1 MIKSMTG
8 FGQSRHV
15 DKDTEV
21 LVELKSLNHRFLEVN
36 LKSAEIQSEDEEYFK
51 KTISKKLKRGKV
63 DIHIKVN
70 TSSNGKLEI
79 NSEILAEFQK
89 AIKNELLIS
98 NELTLRDIK
107 DIPGILK
114 ITKFS
119 KIKLPIL
126 KKVFN
131 KALANFL
138 ESRIEEGRKI
148 HKVLINKIDI
158 IQSKQKKVS
167 KLCKRDL
174 DKRIKI
180 YKKRVKDIIEKYDEN
195 RLNQEITHLAMKA
208 DVSEELERIDFHIHS
223 IKKELIKK
231 NSSGKKIDFI
241 LQELFRESNTLTVKL
256 DEPETKNIALEI
268 KVLVEEMREQ
278 IQNIE

>member
-8 FGQSRHV
+8 FGQSRLV
-15 DKDTEV
+15 DKDTEI
-21 LVELKSLNHRFLEVN
+21 LVELKSLNHRFFEVN

-79 NSEILAEFQK
+79 NSELLAEFQK

-131 KALANFL
+131 EALANFL

-223 IKKELIKK
+223 IKKELNKK

-256 DEPETKNIALEI
+256 DEPETKNIALDI
-268 KVLVEEMREQ
+268 KVLAEEMREQ

>member
-21 LVELKSLNHRFLEVN
+21 LIELKSLNHRFLEVN

-79 NSEILAEFQK
+79 NSELLAEFQK

-268 KVLVEEMREQ
+268 KVSVEEMREQ

>member
-79 NSEILAEFQK
+79 NSKLLAEFQK
-89 AIKNELLIS
+89 VIKNELLIS

-119 KIKLPIL
+119 KIKLSIL

-148 HKVLINKIDI
+148 HKVLINKINI

-180 YKKRVKDIIEKYDEN
+180 YKKGVKDIIEKYDEN

-223 IKKELIKK
+223 IKKELNKK

-268 KVLVEEMREQ
+268 KVSVEEMREQ

>member
-1 MIKSMTG
+1 MTG
-8 FGQSRHV
+8 FGQSRFV
-15 DKDTEV
+15 DKDTEI
-21 LVELKSLNHRFLEVN
+21 LVELKSLNHRFFEVN

-63 DIHIKVN
+63 DIHIKAN

-79 NSEILAEFQK
+79 NSELLAEFQK

>member
-1 MIKSMTG
+1 MTG
-8 FGQSRHV
+8 FGQSRLV
-15 DKDTEV
+15 DKDTEI
-21 LVELKSLNHRFLEVN
+21 LVELKSLNHRFFEVN

-63 DIHIKVN
+63 DIHIKAN
-70 TSSNGKLEI
+70 TSSNGKLQI
-79 NSEILAEFQK
+79 NSELLAEFKK
-89 AIKNELLIS
+89 AIKNESLIS

-119 KIKLPIL
+119 KIKLSIL

-180 YKKRVKDIIEKYDEN
+180 YKKRVKNIIEKYDEN
-195 RLNQEITHLAMKA
+195 RLDQEITHLAMKA
-208 DVSEELERIDFHIHS
+208 DVSEELERIDFHLHS
-223 IKKELIKK
+223 IKKELNNK

>member
-8 FGQSRHV
+8 FGQSRLV
-15 DKDTEV
+15 DKDTEI
-21 LVELKSLNHRFLEVN
+21 LVELKSLNHRFFEVN

-79 NSEILAEFQK
+79 NSELLAEFQK

-148 HKVLINKIDI
+148 HKVLINKINI

-167 KLCKRDL
+167 ILCKRDL
-174 DKRIKI
+174 DKRINI
-180 YKKRVKDIIEKYDEN
+180 YKKRVRDIIEKYDEN

-268 KVLVEEMREQ
+268 KVSVEEMREQ

>member
-1 MIKSMTG
+1 MTG
-8 FGQSRHV
+8 FGQSRLV
-15 DKDTEV
+15 DKDTEI
-21 LVELKSLNHRFLEVN
+21 LVELKSLNHRFFEVN

-63 DIHIKVN
+63 DIHIKAN
-70 TSSNGKLEI
+70 TSSNGKLQI
-79 NSEILAEFQK
+79 NSELLAEFKK
-89 AIKNELLIS
+89 AIKNESLIS

-180 YKKRVKDIIEKYDEN
+180 YKKRVKNIIEKYDEN
-195 RLNQEITHLAMKA
+195 RLDQEITHLAMKA
-208 DVSEELERIDFHIHS
+208 DVSEELERIDFHLHS
-223 IKKELIKK
+223 IKKELNNK

>member
-8 FGQSRHV
+8 FGQSRLV
-15 DKDTEV
+15 DKDTEI
-21 LVELKSLNHRFLEVN
+21 LVELKSLNHRFFEVN

-63 DIHIKVN
+63 DIHIKAN
-70 TSSNGKLEI
+70 TSSNGKLQI
-79 NSEILAEFQK
+79 NSELLAEFKK
-89 AIKNELLIS
+89 AIKNESLIS

-180 YKKRVKDIIEKYDEN
+180 YKKRVKNIIEKYDEN
-195 RLNQEITHLAMKA
+195 RLDQEITHLAMKA
-208 DVSEELERIDFHIHS
+208 DVSEELERIDFHLHS
-223 IKKELIKK
+223 IKKELNNK

>member
-36 LKSAEIQSEDEEYFK
+36 LKSSEIQSEDEEYFK
-51 KTISKKLKRGKV
+51 KTISKKLKRGKI
-63 DIHIKVN
+63 DIHIKAN
-70 TSSNGKLEI
+70 TSSNGKLQI
-79 NSEILAEFQK
+79 NSELLAEFKK
-89 AIKNELLIS
+89 AIKNESLIS
-98 NELTLRDIK
+98 NELTIQDIK

-114 ITKFS
+114 INKSS
-119 KIKLPIL
+119 KIKLTTL

-131 KALANFL
+131 KAFANFL

-148 HKVLINKIDI
+148 HKILINKINI
-158 IQSKQKKVS
+158 IQLKQIKVS
-167 KLCKRDL
+167 KLCEKDL
-174 DKRIKI
+174 DKKIKI
-180 YKKRVKDIIEKYDEN
+180 YKKRVKDILGKYDEN
-195 RLNQEITHLAMKA
+195 RLDQEITHLAMKA
-208 DVSEELERIDFHIHS
+208 DVSEELERIDFHLQS
-223 IKKELIKK
+223 IKKELNNK

>member
-1 MIKSMTG
+1 MTG
-8 FGQSRHV
+8 FGQSRLV
-15 DKDTEV
+15 DKDTEI
-21 LVELKSLNHRFLEVN
+21 LVELKSLNHRFFEVN

-79 NSEILAEFQK
+79 NSELLAEFQK

-195 RLNQEITHLAMKA
+195 RLDQEITHLAMKA

>member
-79 NSEILAEFQK
+79 NSELLAEFQK

-223 IKKELIKK
+223 IKKELNKK

>member
-79 NSEILAEFQK
+79 NSELLAEFQK

-195 RLNQEITHLAMKA
+195 MLNQEITHLAMKA

-223 IKKELIKK
+223 IKKELNKK

-268 KVLVEEMREQ
+268 KVSVEEMREQ

>member
-63 DIHIKVN
+63 DIHIKAN
-70 TSSNGKLEI
+70 TSSNGKLQI
-79 NSEILAEFQK
+79 NSELLAEFKK
-89 AIKNELLIS
+89 AIKNESLIS

-268 KVLVEEMREQ
+268 KVSVEEMREQ

>member
-1 MIKSMTG
+1 MTG

-36 LKSAEIQSEDEEYFK
+36 LKSSEIQSEDEEYFK
-51 KTISKKLKRGKV
+51 KTISKKLKRGKI
-63 DIHIKVN
+63 DIHIKAN
-70 TSSNGKLEI
+70 TSTNGKLQI
-79 NSEILAEFQK
+79 NSELLAEFKK
-89 AIKNELLIS
+89 AIKNESLIS
-98 NELTLRDIK
+98 NELTIQDIK

-114 ITKFS
+114 INKSS
-119 KIKLPIL
+119 KIKLTTL

-131 KALANFL
+131 KAFANFL

-148 HKVLINKIDI
+148 HKILINKINI
-158 IQSKQKKVS
+158 IQLKQIKVS
-167 KLCKRDL
+167 KLCEKDL
-174 DKRIKI
+174 DKKIKI
-180 YKKRVKDIIEKYDEN
+180 YKKRVKDILGKYDEN
-195 RLNQEITHLAMKA
+195 RLDQEITHLAMKA
-208 DVSEELERIDFHIHS
+208 DVSEELERIDFHLQS
-223 IKKELIKK
+223 IKKELNNK

-256 DEPETKNIALEI
+256 DEPETKNIALDI
-268 KVLVEEMREQ
+268 KVLAEEMREQ

>member
-36 LKSAEIQSEDEEYFK
+36 LKSSEIQSEDEEYFK
-51 KTISKKLKRGKV
+51 KTISKKLKRGKI
-63 DIHIKVN
+63 DIHIKAN
-70 TSSNGKLEI
+70 TSTNGKLQI
-79 NSEILAEFQK
+79 NSELLAEFKK
-89 AIKNELLIS
+89 AIKNESLIS
-98 NELTLRDIK
+98 NELTIQDIK

-114 ITKFS
+114 INKSS
-119 KIKLPIL
+119 KIKLTTL

-131 KALANFL
+131 KAFANFL

-148 HKVLINKIDI
+148 HKILINKINI
-158 IQSKQKKVS
+158 IQLKQIKVS
-167 KLCKRDL
+167 KLCEKDL
-174 DKRIKI
+174 DKKIKI
-180 YKKRVKDIIEKYDEN
+180 YKKRVKDILGKYDEN
-195 RLNQEITHLAMKA
+195 RLDQEITHLAMKA
-208 DVSEELERIDFHIHS
+208 DVSEELERIDFHLQS
-223 IKKELIKK
+223 IKKELNNK

-256 DEPETKNIALEI
+256 DEPETKNIALDI
-268 KVLVEEMREQ
+268 KVLAEEMREQ